1 MKTDHRGWVKRQTDR
16 SHNTFRDFPSRH
28 SLIWNEKEDK
38 DLIKAWSENPDEKRA
53 KNIAYNHSRTEGAI
67 LGRLWKLTAA
77 TLTPGVL
84 QKILSGEMP
93 KDPELI
99 LETKPG
105 TRNTHVGM
113 TDILRYRVLL
123 NGFCVAQELAGGWHH
138 FQEKEALAIVN
149 GLGTALGI
157 GYTTVVLEAVKSVQY
172 TEAKRWV
179 TPLP

>member
-1 MKTDHRGWVKRQTDR
+1 MKTDSHGWVKRHTNRQ
-16 SHNTFRDFPSRH
+16 SYSEFPSRH

-53 KNIAYNHSRTEGAI
+53 KNIAFNHSRTEGAI

-77 TLTPGVL
+77 TLSPGVL

-99 LETKPG
+99 LEIKPG
-105 TRNTHVGM
+105 TKQTHVGVK
-113 TDILRYRVLL
+113 DIMRYRVLL

-138 FQEKEALAIVN
+138 FQEAQAMEVVN
-149 GLGTALGI
+149 GLSTALGI
-157 GYTTVVLEAVKSVQY
+157 GYTTIVLEAVKTVVY
-172 TEAKRWV
+172 GEAKRWV
-179 TPLP
+179 TARP